1 MTPYIQ
7 PNVAKFSRIRR
18 LITAIII
25 VLNELGT
32 SKPPHCS
39 DIIKVAT
46 PLLHF
51 QSRYLMFNSTQKN
64 LTTTTALE
72 DVGPYCGL
80 LKQFELCHTPIPVEK
95 LPEHGWFLA
104 EFS

>member
-32 SKPPHCS
+32 STPPHCS

>member
-32 SKPPHCS
+32 STPPHCS
-39 DIIKVAT
+39 DIRKVAT

-51 QSRYLMFNSTQKN
+51 QSRYLMFNS
-64 LTTTTALE
+64 TTTTALE